1 MTLFQTLETPTKLA
15 ILLVFTIASTAA
27 LADSRYSSRH
37 DGYFGNNGNKW
48 SNNSHSNP
56 YNNSRNYSPNNS
68 RNYRFSN
75 RDRRNYSPA
84 FTPTFT
90 PNYAGNRFNSAWY
103 SRAPYGSRASWNN
116 RNFRRD
122 NWSVNLNLGNSWY
135 GNSYSYG
142 VGYNSWHRPLS
153 THTTHTRVIVRE
165 PSVVVVRDPT
175 QVRHSGR
182 SLLRDLEG
190 NCFERSTDDQGNEVR
205 IQLPDRACD
214 F

>member
-37 DGYFGNNGNKW
+37 DGYSGYNGNKW
-48 SNNSHSNP
+48 SNNSHSYP
-56 YNNSRNYSPNNS
+56 YNNSHNYSRNNS

-84 FTPTFT
+84 FT

-122 NWSVNLNLGNSWY
+122 NWSVNLNLGNSWF

-142 VGYNSWHRPLS
+142 IGYNSWYRPLS
-153 THTTHTRVIVRE
+153 THTTHTRVVVRE
-165 PSVVVVRDPT
+165 PSVVVVREPV

-190 NCFERSTDDQGNEVR
+190 NCFERSTDDRGNEVR

>member
-37 DGYFGNNGNKW
+37 DGYSGNTGNKW
-48 SNNSHSNP
+48 GNNSRNNSYSNSYNYP
-56 YNNSRNYSPNNS
+56 YNNSRYNRY
-68 RNYRFSN
+68 SN
-75 RDRRNYSPA
+75 RDRRNYSP
-84 FTPTFT
+84 
-90 PNYAGNRFNSAWY
+90 NYAGNRFNSVWNT
-103 SRAPYGSRASWNN
+103 RAPYGSRVSWNN

-122 NWSVNLNLGNSWY
+122 NWSVNLNLGNAWY
-135 GNSYSYG
+135 GNTFSYG
-142 VGYNSWHRPLS
+142 VGYNSWYRPLP

-165 PSVVVVRDPT
+165 PSVVVVREPV
-175 QVRHSGR
+175 QARHTGR

-205 IQLPDRACD
+205 IQLPGIACN